1 MLKVRF
7 ITIGDLP
14 RGPLLDLRENLV
26 KPLKQFVQLEH
37 VAVKDEA
44 GCEKYLKDD
53 VTIALT
59 EHGREFTS
67 PEFSQYLKEHE
78 DSGRHVTVF
87 LANAF
92 GFRTDFPE
100 KVDLQLSLSK
110 MTFPHDIAHVLFL
123 EQLYRAMTIAH
134 GKTYHY

>member
-14 RGPLLDLRENLV
+14 RGPLSDLREEML
-26 KPLKQFVQLEH
+26 KPLKQFVQFEH
-37 VAVKDEA
+37 IAVKDETA
-44 GCEKYLKDD
+44 CEKYLKDD
-53 VTIALT
+53 FTIALT
-59 EHGREFTS
+59 EHGKTFTS
-67 PEFSQYLKEHE
+67 PHFSQYLQSLE

-92 GFRTDFPE
+92 GFQSDLPE
-100 KVDLQLSLSK
+100 KVDLQLSLSN

-134 GKTYHY
+134 GKVYHY